1 LDSSPELGNEP
12 EVLFVP
18 CYHVEAQMN
27 CRSSDDPIL
36 KPDDDT
42 VGGLFPL
49 DASGELGY
57 GEIDGMED
65 EIRAQIFHEHFF
77 HEHCAPFTAAQP
89 LSPGT
94 CRGPAQ

>member
-18 CYHVEAQMN
+18 CYHVEAPMN
-27 CRSSDDPIL
+27 CRSSDDPIP

-42 VGGLFPL
+42 FGGLFSL
-49 DASGELGY
+49 DASCELGY

-65 EIRAQIFHEHFF
+65 EIRAQIFHEH
-77 HEHCAPFTAAQP
+77 CAPFTAAQP

-94 CRGPAQ
+94 CRGSAQ